1 MCSYMLDKADA
12 WDRPRQTGT
21 PAQLPVASDINQSIG
36 VLSGRGYTPDKPT
49 GNLIPGPPT
58 PEQTDTPAHTTSSTR
73 SPPATMTGT
82 STSIEHRT
90 SLKPAA
96 AGHARRV

>member
-12 WDRPRQTGT
+12 RDRPRRTGT
-21 PAQLPVASDINQSIG
+21 PAQLPVAPDINQSIG

-49 GNLIPGPPT
+49 GNLTPGPPT
-58 PEQTDTPAHTTSSTR
+58 PEQTDTPAHTTSSNQ
-73 SPPATMTGT
+73 PQ
-82 STSIEHRT
+82 
-90 SLKPAA
+90 